1 MPGPLPG
8 AGEVLTA
15 TEVAA
20 LAGGLA
26 APPATVAGEDLSE
39 DELRDRL
46 ASTEA
51 ELHRLQRRR
60 AVRWVDAVRRAQRAG
75 SLREAAGALRELRR

>member
-1 MPGPLPG
+1 MSAAAVEAVRPGFRVEFPFASLP
-8 AGEVLTA
+8 
-15 TEVAA
+15 
-20 LAGGLA
+20 A
-26 APPATVAGEDLSE
+26 APPTTVAGEDLSE